1 MKKVSTL
8 TFIITLMISTL
19 FSKSAIAE
27 NQDTYNV
34 PMQKVESY
42 KIDRDGRRSIA
53 HPIICVINRD
63 GTVSGIQPEEI
74 NTYEIWDNT
83 GEICI
88 MSSSSPK
95 EFTDFI
101 FTYPDNYQIR
111 ITADDFYLIGRL

>member
-42 KIDRDGRRSIA
+42 
-53 HPIICVINRD
+53 
-63 GTVSGIQPEEI
+63 
-74 NTYEIWDNT
+74 
-83 GEICI
+83 
-88 MSSSSPK
+88 
-95 EFTDFI
+95 
-101 FTYPDNYQIR
+101 
-111 ITADDFYLIGRL
+111 